1 MKVRI
6 TSTRYAT
13 QGMTGEVIEA
23 TQIADE
29 EVPHARYL
37 VRVKYDGEVL
47 EDRMGILSKIAT
59 GVYWY
64 PEELEMVRED

>member
-6 TSTRYAT
+6 ISPRYAT
-13 QGMTGEVIEA
+13 HGMTVEVIEA

-29 EVPHARYL
+29 EVTHARYL